1 MADEKKK
8 RHEFYVLAPMMSVQ
22 AVKDLTAALVTKG
35 YTVGPLS
42 SDEEL
47 YSAKEGN
54 LVVIGQLRVT
64 RSVPGDEKDPRQ
76 FVHREIKDTIK
87 DLGYKYYMLFVGEV
101 AMCTWEVG
109 NMVPPDKKDET
120 IHVGPYR

>member
-1 MADEKKK
+1 MAEKKTT
-8 RHEFYVLAPMMSVQ
+8 RHEYYVLAPVMSVQ
-22 AVKDLTAALVTKG
+22 AVKDLTAALVVKG

-47 YSAKEGN
+47 YSVKDGN

-64 RSVPGDEKDPRQ
+64 RSVPEGEKDPRH
-76 FVHREIKDTIK
+76 FVHSEIKNTIK
-87 DLGYKYYMLFVGEV
+87 DLGYKYYMLWVGEV
-101 AMCTWEVG
+101 SMCTWEVG